1 MTVEHKGELTI
12 GFFGRD
18 NAFDLAILSDIANSD
33 EDTPETKAAREIL
46 GIHRKDNT
54 GSGIHKNSGGS
65 K

>member
-1 MTVEHKGELTI
+1 M

-18 NAFDLAILSDIANSD
+18 NAFDLAILSDIADRD

-46 GIHRKDNT
+46 GIYPKDNT
-54 GSGIHKNSGGS
+54 GSGKYKGSGGY

>member
-1 MTVEHKGELTI
+1 M

-46 GIHRKDNT
+46 GIYREDNT
-54 GSGIHKNSGGS
+54 GSGKYKSSGGY